1 MSDLQEVSGQY
12 FQSLTG
18 SRKEGL
24 CQRHGAQGEGISG
37 IRGGC
42 AGARPFGFGRVRWVW
57 HPDRLPLMPTVS
69 WRLEHP
75 KKAKC
80 VPAKG
85 TPGTVGEASEGS
97 WPQDHSSVPA
107 FLIGSQATGQPQSGR
122 CGHLCPACASPMYA
136 PLPQRS
142 DLPRWAANPYHSP
155 KGNLGFGRAYLIQGQ
170 PNQASWMG
178 GQGGGGEGGAE
189 GVLIPKLTDNPTPL
203 SGVLVE
209 FQGTAA
215 SLERVERPRKVPGG
229 GHMKPMSSRGP
240 NLQDLHLPGGCWTRP
255 PGHRRIPVGHL
266 GE

>member
-1 MSDLQEVSGQY
+1 
-12 FQSLTG
+12 
-18 SRKEGL
+18 
-24 CQRHGAQGEGISG
+24 
-37 IRGGC
+37 
-42 AGARPFGFGRVRWVW
+42 
-57 HPDRLPLMPTVS
+57 MPTVS
-69 WRLEHP
+69 WRLQHP

-97 WPQDHSSVPA
+97 WAPGP
-107 FLIGSQATGQPQSGR
+107 LI
-122 CGHLCPACASPMYA
+122 CASLSHRKPGHRTVPVRQVWTPMPRLCLTYA
-136 PLPQRS
+136 PLPQWS

-155 KGNLGFGRAYLIQGQ
+155 KGNLGFGRTCLIQGQ

-229 GHMKPMSSRGP
+229 GHMKPMSWRGP

-255 PGHRRIPVGHL
+255 PGHRRIYICGAPGRVNEMVDHVARSVPVCSWEGA
-266 GE
+266 G